1 MLNLTNENVIVVS
14 DTHFRHKKLCFGEE
28 NHFDRTRNYKFS
40 SDMDADIIAKWNKNI
55 RDNDIVI
62 FLGDFLMNT
71 PVKHTEE
78 VFYQYYNALNK
89 GKKMYWICGNHDHL
103 LRKKIGWDKL
113 NMSYHLEFMKDNRLY
128 VIQHEDFIENQRH
141 MPVCEYDSNVVFV
154 HGHTHESNKLSRF
167 QYKGMNLVQ
176 NCVCWD
182 AWYRPVNVN
191 ELEGCV

>member
-1 MLNLTNENVIVVS
+1 MIVVS
-14 DTHFRHKKLCFGEE
+14 DTHFRHKKLCFGEVD
-28 NHFDRTRNYKFS
+28 HFDRTRNYKFA
-40 SDMDADIIAKWNKNI
+40 SDMDADIIAQWNKNI
-55 RDNDIVI
+55 GDNDVVI
-62 FLGDFLMNT
+62 FMGDFLMNT
-71 PVKHTEE
+71 PVKQTEE